1 MENVNIIK
9 RKNSENIRAA
19 PVLRRSASALYYRRS
34 VPFVA

>member
-1 MENVNIIK
+1 MENVNTFK
-9 RKNSENIRAA
+9 RKSNENITAA